1 MACSEFALN
10 QSQYEL
16 QLNINRFSMT
26 TVNTCLHILLVDDDE
41 DEYILIKNLLADR
54 SYLSKDSQQIGFRL
68 DWVPT
73 YETALE
79 AFQKDQHDVY
89 LVDYHLGSKNGLELM
104 QKAIHNGCKA
114 PIIMLTGQGSYQVDM
129 AAMQAGAAD
138 YLVKG
143 QIDSQLLERS
153 IRYAVERTHLINIL
167 NERAT
172 RDELTGLY
180 NRREFNFRLD
190 EEISRYNR
198 FGHSVGL
205 IALDIDNFKNINDA
219 HGHLLGDEILRRV
232 AKLLI
237 ATVRSVD
244 QPARMGG
251 DEFFIIL
258 PETTIE
264 QALEVAE
271 RLRNLVIAQPFHIM
285 QDSGRYYKI
294 PIHISLGIACLPE
307 DATTKEDLIEAA
319 DRALYA
325 AKKSGRNCVVQ
336 YKTIQNQAN
345 RNGS

>member
-1 MACSEFALN
+1 MMVLPN
-10 QSQYEL
+10 
-16 QLNINRFSMT
+16 NILR
-26 TVNTCLHILLVDDDE
+26 ILLVDDDE
-41 DEYILIKNLLADR
+41 DEYILTKTLLADS
-54 SYLSKDSQQIGFRL
+54 SYLSKDSHQVGFKL
-68 DWVPT
+68 DWVST
-73 YETALE
+73 YEAALE

-89 LVDYHLGSKNGLELM
+89 LVDYHLGNKDGLELL
-104 QKAIHNGCKA
+104 QKAVDDGCKA
-114 PIIMLTGQGSYQVDM
+114 PIIMLTGQGNYQIDM

-153 IRYAVERTHLINIL
+153 IRYAVERAHLINVL

-180 NRREFNFRLD
+180 NRREFNFRLE

-198 FGHSVGL
+198 FGHPVGL
-205 IALDIDNFKNINDA
+205 IALDIDNFKDVNDA
-219 HGHLLGDEILRRV
+219 YGHQLGDEVLRRV

-251 DEFFIIL
+251 DEFFIIF
-258 PETTIE
+258 PETTTK
-264 QALEVAE
+264 QAMEVAE
-271 RLRNLVIAQPFHIM
+271 RLRSLITAQPFYIM

-294 PIHISLGIACLPE
+294 PIRISLGVGCLPE
-307 DATTKEDLIEAA
+307 DALTKEDLIEAA

-325 AKKSGRNCVVQ
+325 AKKNGRNCVVQ
-336 YKTIQNQAN
+336 FQTTKDQVN